1 MHRELSPTDTAFA
14 RPSTAGLYA
23 FTAAIGLLILR
34 DLWPT
39 IADWLNSFGAELPV
53 GSNRIYGQRYA
64 VIAAV
69 LGGARILAGALGS
82 LMDGRIGA
90 DLAVA
95 LACIAAIVINE
106 QLVAAEVV
114 FIALA
119 GECLEAYTFARTQRG
134 IQKLVEVFPRKCWL
148 LRDGQE
154 IAVNTNEVRVG
165 DRVRVKPGKK
175 VPVDGVVVDGQST
188 LDTSPLTGE
197 SVPVEKNAGD
207 EVLAGTINQLGVL
220 TVEARRVAEQTV
232 AGRVVELTAKALRD
246 KAPSERQADRLA
258 SYFLPAVLGLAA
270 LTFAFNV
277 AYQIGPFRPAA
288 DRLPLGLAMRVSVY
302 PTLAVLVVAC
312 PCALVL
318 ATPAAVIAALGRLAG
333 TGVLVKG
340 GAALE
345 RLAAVKAFAFDKTG
359 TLTEGR
365 LELGE
370 VAPLGVSSDELLRI
384 AASAEAGSE
393 HPLARAV
400 IAGARARSVPATAAE
415 AFQAHPGGG
424 VVATV
429 DGSPVVLGTRRFL
442 EQQGVTIPGEADEAL
457 TRLDDDGQTA
467 VLVARA
473 GRVVGVLGA
482 RDRIRPDAADVLA
495 ELRLSGID
503 RIALLTGDRDAAA
516 KSVAEALKITEVHAG
531 LFPEQK
537 AAHLG
542 GGPACF
548 VGDGI
553 NDAPA
558 LAKAHVGIAVGSGT
572 DVAAE
577 AGDVVTMGDPI
588 RHLPLLFRLAKE
600 TTRVIRQNIVWFA
613 FGVNI
618 VGIVLTGWLW
628 PLFAP
633 SAAWYERAPI
643 VGVLYHQIGSLAVL
657 LNSMRLLGFERTR
670 TNPAVRTVRNRLH
683 DFDAWVGS
691 LHFDDLLHW
700 LGHRWKPVTA
710 AAAGFALLAY
720 GLSGLTQVNANE
732 IAVVQQFGRASADLG
747 PGLHWRWPYPVESV
761 SKVQPDRVRVV
772 EIGFR
777 SADDGQTWTSTHGR
791 LTDES
796 VMVTGDGNLVEVSA
810 TLRYRVADPRA
821 YLFAVREPDA
831 VIRSA
836 AESALREQ
844 VAARPFLDLLT
855 GGRASLQRDVW
866 ARLDRRLA
874 QISPDRL
881 GVVIE
886 RGAGLT
892 IHDLHP
898 PTEVVGAYH
907 DVARAIQARDE
918 QVNRAEAQATQ
929 VRKQAEEEALR
940 ELADAEAAKAEK
952 IETAKAARDSFLEWH
967 RLRTALTPDELSQ
980 ATDEAA
986 RHEAIERRKR
996 LTEAR
1001 LVWEVLVAVLS
1012 GRDKVIIDSDA
1023 PKGRRHLYL
1032 VDPDFLRPVLTG
1044 PRPGVK
1050 NEEP

>member
-23 FTAAIGLLILR
+23 FTAVIGLLILR

-39 IADWLNSFGAELPV
+39 LAGWLNGLGAELPV
-53 GSNRIYGQRYA
+53 WSNQFFGYRYA
-64 VIAAV
+64 LIAAV
-69 LGGARILAGALGS
+69 LGGARILYGALDS
-82 LMDGRIGA
+82 LIAGRLGA

-95 LACIAAIVINE
+95 IACIAAILINE

-114 FIALA
+114 FIALV
-119 GECLEAYTFARTQRG
+119 GECLEAFTFARTQRG

-148 LRDGQE
+148 IRDGQE
-154 IAVNTNEVRVG
+154 VPVNTNEVRVG

-175 VPVDGVVVDGQST
+175 VPVDGEVIDGQST

-197 SVPVEKNAGD
+197 SLPVEKNPGD

-258 SYFLPAVLGLAA
+258 RYFLPAVLGLAV

-288 DRLPLGLAMRVSVY
+288 ERLPLGLAMRVSVY

-359 TLTEGR
+359 TVTEGR
-365 LELGE
+365 LELGD
-370 VAPLGVSSDELLRI
+370 VVPLNVSEGNLLRI

-400 IAGARARSVPATAAE
+400 IAGARSRNVSPATAE

-429 DGSPVVLGTRRFL
+429 GGSPVVLGTRRFL
-442 EQQGVTIPGEADEAL
+442 EQQGVPIPAEADEPLA
-457 TRLDDDGQTA
+457 RLDADGQTA
-467 VLVARA
+467 ILVAQS
-473 GRVVGVLGA
+473 GRVIGVLGA

-503 RIALLTGDRDAAA
+503 RIALLTGDREAAA
-516 KSVAEALKITEVHAG
+516 KSVAEALNITEVHAG
-531 LFPEQK
+531 LLPEEK

-542 GGPACF
+542 HGPTCF

-588 RHLPLLFRLAKE
+588 RHLPLLFRLAQE
-600 TTRVIRQNIVWFA
+600 TTKVIRQNIVWFA

-618 VGIVLTGWLW
+618 VGIVLAGWLW

-633 SAAWYERAPI
+633 SAEWYERAPI
-643 VGVLYHQIGSLAVL
+643 VGVLYHQLGSLAVL
-657 LNSMRLLGFERTR
+657 LNSMRLLGFERGR
-670 TNPAVRTVRNRLH
+670 TNPTVQNVRNRLH

-700 LGHRWKPVTA
+700 LGHRWKPVTLA
-710 AAAGFALLAY
+710 ACGVALAVY
-720 GLSGLTQVNANE
+720 ALSGLTQVNANE
-732 IAVVQQFGRASADLG
+732 VGVVQRFGRASADLG
-747 PGLHWRWPYPVESV
+747 PGLHWRWPAPIESV
-761 SKVQPDRVRVV
+761 VKVQPDKVRLV

-777 SADDGQTWTSTHGR
+777 SSDEGLTWTSSHGR

-810 TLRYRVADPRA
+810 TLRYRVTDPRA
-821 YLFAVREPDA
+821 YLFTVREPDA

-844 VAARPFLDLLT
+844 VAARPFLELLT
-855 GGRASLQRDVW
+855 GGRASLQKDVLK
-866 ARLDRRLA
+866 RLERRLER
-874 QISPDRL
+874 ISSDRL
-881 GVVIE
+881 GVAIE
-886 RGAGLT
+886 PGSGLT

-918 QVNRAEAQATQ
+918 QVNKAEAQATQ
-929 VRKQAEEEALR
+929 LRKQAEEEALR
-940 ELADAEAAKAEK
+940 ELAEAESATAEK
-952 IETAKAARDSFLEWH
+952 IEMAKAGRDAFLYWH
-967 RLRTALTPDELSQ
+967 KLRTELTPDELSQ
-980 ATDEAA
+980 APDEAA
-986 RHEAIERRKR
+986 RLEVLERRKR
-996 LTEAR
+996 ITESR
-1001 LVWEVLVAVLS
+1001 LAWEVLVDVLK

-1032 VDPDFLRPVLTG
+1032 VEPDFLRPVLVG
-1044 PRPGVK
+1044 PRPGVS
-1050 NEEP
+1050 NEGP